1 MPSTRGALTARR
13 CLPPPQ
19 SAHETRRNGELEL
32 HELYSRDH
40 VSHHWLPA
48 QMLFFR
54 AAAGKAFTIFRAG
67 FASTITTL
75 PKTSLLPAFVA
86 GFVRVFN
93 LHKPGREKRP
103 VLPTSFVAISAKL
116 SMNFE
121 HTDFF
126 SSHEVASASAI
137 APFVIGLPAVFIVPM
152 GAIFPH

>member
-1 MPSTRGALTARR
+1 M
-13 CLPPPQ
+13 
-19 SAHETRRNGELEL
+19 
-32 HELYSRDH
+32 
-40 VSHHWLPA
+40 SHHWLPA
-48 QMLFFR
+48 QTLFFR

-67 FASTITTL
+67 FAFTITTL

-121 HTDFF
+121 HTDFL
-126 SSHEVASASAI
+126 SSHDVASASAM
-137 APFVIGLPAVFIVPM
+137 APLVIGLPAVFIVFM
-152 GAIFPH
+152 GAIFLRDALCP

>member
-1 MPSTRGALTARR
+1 MPVHEPHSRR
-13 CLPPPQ
+13 SCL
-19 SAHETRRNGELEL
+19 
-32 HELYSRDH
+32 
-40 VSHHWLPA
+40 HHWLPA

-67 FASTITTL
+67 FAFTITTL

-93 LHKPGREKRP
+93 LHKPGRAKMP

-121 HTDFF
+121 HTDFL

-137 APFVIGLPAVFIVPM
+137 APFVIVFM
-152 GAIFPH
+152 GAIFLQDALCAQELGYVLTRQ

>member
-1 MPSTRGALTARR
+1 MPVHEPHSRR
-13 CLPPPQ
+13 SCL
-19 SAHETRRNGELEL
+19 
-32 HELYSRDH
+32 
-40 VSHHWLPA
+40 HHWLPA

-67 FASTITTL
+67 FAFTITTL

-116 SMNFE
+116 STNFE

-126 SSHEVASASAI
+126 CPRCSVRAG
-137 APFVIGLPAVFIVPM
+137 VKVC
-152 GAIFPH
+152 

>member
-1 MPSTRGALTARR
+1 MLS
-13 CLPPPQ
+13 CQ
-19 SAHETRRNGELEL
+19 
-32 HELYSRDH
+32 
-40 VSHHWLPA
+40 HHWLPA

-67 FASTITTL
+67 FAFTITTL

-86 GFVRVFN
+86 GFIRIFN
-93 LHKPGREKRP
+93 LHKPGKEKMP

-121 HTDFF
+121 HTDFL

-137 APFVIGLPAVFIVPM
+137 APFDIGLPAAFIVFM
-152 GAIFPH
+152 GAIFPREAMCTQEFKRVCS